1 MFESREATGTRDWH
15 TGWRG
20 ILREK
25 PKKPP
30 MPKHTAILF
39 TCVVLIV
46 AVALVFALALPGCG
60 GENGKQS
67 VKVFGTAFQVCMTTN
82 PNMEQFAL
90 IMITQTYEHLVWY
103 DVKSDSFLPMLAES
117 WERSDD
123 GLVWTFHLRKGVK
136 FQDGST
142 FDANAVKVSY
152 EAALKGPQAY
162 HLASIDTVETPDP
175 YTVVFKQKYPY
186 PILYTLAI
194 TPYIVS
200 PTAVEKLGD
209 DAFLP
214 GNKAGTG
221 PYMLKALNTTVEAT
235 FERFP
240 DYWGGWTG
248 DRAKA
253 ADIWIA
259 RSIPEAAPRVQNLE
273 QGVIQLMHPVPQ
285 TDVERLKSTGKVEV
299 MVQEGSQC
307 VVSHFNTKL
316 EPTDDV
322 NFRKALYYAM
332 PFEDY
337 VNIAYN
343 GYAIPASGF
352 IGPDMH
358 GYDREL
364 AEIGQHK
371 QDMEKARE
379 YLAKSKHPNGGVTV
393 TCVVDNAAA
402 QAIKCMEL
410 WKTALSELNITLDV
424 QPLDIGVIFQEAMAK
439 PTHNVYSIQKPG
451 LVAGVGTLEM
461 DLHSKST
468 FNFTGYTDPK
478 IDQLV
483 EEGYAA
489 LCLDQ
494 KDKAVDILLEA
505 DRILMDVM
513 PEVQLAYQMSLSAY
527 TKDLKGY
534 KGMTDTSYMIPWFY
548 DYWFEK

>member
-1 MFESREATGTRDWH
+1 MGARHKTPLISRNST
-15 TGWRG
+15 
-20 ILREK
+20 
-25 PKKPP
+25 
-30 MPKHTAILF
+30 F
-39 TCVVLIV
+39 LIV
-46 AVALVFALALPGCG
+46 LLVLLVTVALVAALVLPGCG
-60 GENGKQS
+60 GGGEKKS

-82 PNMEQFAL
+82 PNQEQFAL
-90 IMITQTYEHLVWY
+90 IMLTQVYECLVWY

-123 GLVWTFHLRKGVK
+123 GLIWTFHLRKGVK
-136 FQDGST
+136 FHDGTT
-142 FDANAVKVSY
+142 FDSSAVKLSY

-162 HLASIDTVETPDP
+162 HLASVESLETPDP

-186 PILYTLAI
+186 PLLYTLAI
-194 TPYIVS
+194 TPRIVS
-200 PTAVEKLGD
+200 PTAVQKLGD

-221 PYMLKALNTTVEAT
+221 PYMLKALSTTVEAT

-240 DYWGGWTG
+240 DYWGKWEG

-285 TDVERLKSTGKVEV
+285 TDVERLKSTGEAEV

-337 VNIAYN
+337 VKIAYN

-358 GYDREL
+358 GHDRQV
-364 AEIGQHK
+364 AEIGEHK
-371 QDMEKARE
+371 QDLDKARE
-379 YLAKSKHPNGGVTV
+379 YLSKSKFPNGGVTV

-410 WKTALSELNITLDV
+410 WKTALTQLNITLDV
-424 QPLDIGVIFQEAMAK
+424 QPLDIGVIFQEAMGN

-468 FNFTGYTDPK
+468 FNFTYYTDPK
-478 IDQLV
+478 IDKLV
-483 EEGYAA
+483 EDGYAA

-527 TKDLKGY
+527 TPDLKGY
-534 KGMTDTSYMIPWFY
+534 KGMVDTSYMIPWFY